1 MENNRNAKVMGG
13 LVLVGFAALAYF
25 VFKSDKKLDGVALK
39 KYKASFIGRK
49 NDAIGKTYK
58 ISTIVEGNDEN
69 EAKLNLYNRYDL
81 ITNLKLKKSK

>member
-1 MENNRNAKVMGG
+1 MENNNNAKVMEG
-13 LVLVGFAALAYF
+13 LVLAGFIGLAYLL
-25 VFKSDKKLDGVALK
+25 FKGDKKLDGFALK

-49 NDAIGKTYK
+49 IDAIGKTYK

-81 ITNLKLKKSK
+81 ITNVKLKKLK